1 LRSSTPVDT
10 KPKGPP
16 PSVPKTSSEGTLVV
30 VLPNNHPTNPVPVPS
45 KERTEAAGITI
56 AQQQQTKPPPKPD
69 IKNIEGSED
78 VPAGAVKSPRPKSA
92 PVKLPIIQANVQ
104 RKAADD
110 TLSPRSVISP
120 RTPSPGRVQ
129 KTPISPRATIEKPP
143 SPGPTQPDPDPVPT
157 IVIDD
162 QPKPSLNASN
172 SAPRIVLQRDDK
184 GQGVAR
190 YNKSVPLPPPLQEE
204 GNEPQG
210 VSAYNTS
217 VLVMPRA
224 DPAPETQG
232 VTHYNKAV
240 RPPSPHEE
248 YDNEPRVVSHYTK
261 VAPRPPT
268 PREGDN
274 ENSLAPPV
282 VEKRSSVEVDI
293 DPIMLTLSPRTIEER
308 LRAQENAIYTSGL
321 DYYLDPENQFVD
333 NFQEEGF
340 IEETPNNNEN
350 ALNEPRKS
358 AWVKVTKPKS
368 TVPRGDLQTP
378 DLAK

>member
-1 LRSSTPVDT
+1 
-10 KPKGPP
+10 
-16 PSVPKTSSEGTLVV
+16 
-30 VLPNNHPTNPVPVPS
+30 LPNNLPTNPVPVPS

-56 AQQQQTKPPPKPD
+56 AQQQQTKPPPKSD
-69 IKNIEGSED
+69 IKNIERED

-120 RTPSPGRVQ
+120 RTPSHGRVQ
-129 KTPISPRATIEKPP
+129 KTQISPRATIEKPP